1 MERIPFFMLL
11 VSSLAVSWTV
21 LLLTS
26 HLKFF
31 DILLM
36 ADVVLVVSRQLL
48 LVSNAFRSSF
58 GLDFVKAFKVVNFAL
73 SLLL

>member
-11 VSSLAVSWTV
+11 VSSLVVSWTV

-58 GLDFVKAFKVVNFAL
+58 GLDFVKVVDFAL